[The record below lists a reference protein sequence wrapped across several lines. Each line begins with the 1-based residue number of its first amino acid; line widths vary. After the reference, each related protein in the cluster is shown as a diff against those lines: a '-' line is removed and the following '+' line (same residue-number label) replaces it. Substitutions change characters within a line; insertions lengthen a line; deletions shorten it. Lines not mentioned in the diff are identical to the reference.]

1 MLTSTN
7 SFKQVYM
14 NEVIL
19 QQVINGDRAAF
30 SVLFDHYKGPAM
42 RFCYTI
48 VKDEAE
54 AENML
59 QDVFI
64 KIWERRHQIKP
75 ELNFNSYLYTCLRN
89 VSFDYLK
96 KMEKEQLLRQKYYE
110 RMEEL
115 GMEESHEYEMR
126 MSNLESAVES
136 LSTKRKQ
143 ILKMSLEENKSYQE
157 IAAALKI
164 SKNTVKNQL
173 VKARQFLKSQ
183 LEAKYSMS

>member
-1 MLTSTN
+1 
-7 SFKQVYM
+7 M

-19 QQVINGDRAAF
+19 QQVIEGDRAAF

-89 VSFDYLK
+89 VSFDFLK
-96 KMEKEQLLRQKYYE
+96 KMEKEQVLRQKYFE
-110 RMEEL
+110 RIEQIAQD
-115 GMEESHEYEMR
+115 ESQEYETR
-126 MSNLESAVES
+126 MSQLECAVDN

-157 IAAALKI
+157 IASSLKI

-173 VKARQFLKSQ
+173 VKARQFLKHQ
-183 LEAKYSMS
+183 LEAKYSIG

>member
-1 MLTSTN
+1 
-7 SFKQVYM
+7 M

-19 QQVINGDRAAF
+19 QQVIEGDKAAF
-30 SVLFDHYKGPAM
+30 TVLFDHYKGPAM

-89 VSFDYLK
+89 VSFDFLK
-96 KMEKEQLLRQKYYE
+96 KMEKEQLLRQKYFE
-110 RMEEL
+110 RIEQIAQD
-115 GMEESHEYEMR
+115 ESQEYEIR
-126 MSNLESAVES
+126 MSQLECAVDS

-157 IAAALKI
+157 IASSLQI

-173 VKARQFLKSQ
+173 VKARQFLKHQ
-183 LEAKYSMS
+183 LEAKYSIG

>member
-1 MLTSTN
+1 
-7 SFKQVYM
+7 M

-19 QQVINGDRAAF
+19 QKVINGDRAAF
-30 SVLFDHYKGPAM
+30 SALFDHYKGPAM

-89 VSFDYLK
+89 VSFDFLK
-96 KMEKEQLLRQKYYE
+96 KLEKEQILRQKYYE
-110 RMEEL
+110 RMEEIAQD
-115 GMEESHEYEMR
+115 ESQEYETR
-126 MSNLESAVES
+126 MTNLETAVDS

-157 IAAALKI
+157 IAASMKI

-173 VKARQFLKSQ
+173 VKARQFLKHQ
-183 LEAKYSMS
+183 LEAKYMVS

>member
-1 MLTSTN
+1 
-7 SFKQVYM
+7 M

-19 QQVINGDRAAF
+19 QQVIEGDKKAF
-30 SVLFDHYKGPAM
+30 TLLFDHYKGPAM
-42 RFCYTI
+42 RFCYMI

-64 KIWERRHQIKP
+64 KIWERRKQIKP

-89 VSFDYLK
+89 VSFDFLK
-96 KMEKEQLLRQKYYE
+96 KMEKEQVLRQRYYE
-110 RMEEL
+110 RMVEMDMSDSE
-115 GMEESHEYEMR
+115 EYEAR
-126 MSNLESAVES
+126 MSQLEAAVEN

-143 ILKMSLEENKSYQE
+143 ILKMSMDENKSYQE
-157 IAAALKI
+157 IASSLKI

-173 VKARQFLKSQ
+173 VKARQFLKNQ
-183 LEAKYSMS
+183 LETQYSIGWYRQDDLC

>member
-1 MLTSTN
+1 
-7 SFKQVYM
+7 M

-19 QQVINGDRAAF
+19 QQVIKGDRAAF

-42 RFCYTI
+42 RFCHTI

-89 VSFDYLK
+89 VSFDFLK
-96 KMEKEQLLRQKYYE
+96 KMEKEQVLKQRYFE
-110 RMEEL
+110 RMGEQEQD
-115 GMEESHEYEMR
+115 ESYEYEIR
-126 MSNLESAVES
+126 MSHLDSAVES

-157 IAAALKI
+157 IASSLKI

-173 VKARQFLKSQ
+173 VKARQFLKVQ
-183 LEAKYSMS
+183 MEAKYSVG

>member
-1 MLTSTN
+1 
-7 SFKQVYM
+7 M

-19 QQVINGDRAAF
+19 QQVIEGDRAAF

-89 VSFDYLK
+89 VSFDFLK
-96 KMEKEQLLRQKYYE
+96 KMEKEQILRQKYFE
-110 RMEEL
+110 RIEQIAHD
-115 GMEESHEYEMR
+115 ESQEYEIR
-126 MSNLESAVES
+126 MSQLECAVDS

-157 IAAALKI
+157 IASSLKI

-173 VKARQFLKSQ
+173 VKARQFLKHQ
-183 LEAKYSMS
+183 LEAKYSIG

>member
-1 MLTSTN
+1 
-7 SFKQVYM
+7 M

-19 QQVINGDRAAF
+19 QQVIEGDKAAF
-30 SVLFDHYKGPAM
+30 TVLFDHYKGPAM

-89 VSFDYLK
+89 VSFDFLK
-96 KMEKEQLLRQKYYE
+96 KMEKEQLLRQKYFE
-110 RMEEL
+110 RIEQIAHD
-115 GMEESHEYEMR
+115 ESQEYEIR
-126 MSNLESAVES
+126 MSQLECAVDS

-157 IAAALKI
+157 IASSLKI

-173 VKARQFLKSQ
+173 VKARQFLKHQ
-183 LEAKYSMS
+183 LEAKYSIG